1 MTLFNSKGELNAGS
15 HSEAIQL
22 ITKLASILQD
32 GQSANYGFAG
42 QPSISDE
49 KRDELVS
56 RALNTQEGKVA
67 LAQAMANPI
76 N

>member
-32 GQSANYGFAG
+32 GQSVMKNAMNSFY
-42 QPSISDE
+42 
-49 KRDELVS
+49 
-56 RALNTQEGKVA
+56 AL
-67 LAQAMANPI
+67 
-76 N
+76 